1 MNNNKSVIY
10 LQLQPNKIK
19 SDSSRI
25 QTYNHDDYNQ
35 SKLTHELSSTLL

>member
-10 LQLQPNKIK
+10 LQLQANKIK

-25 QTYNHDDYNQ
+25 QIYNHDYNQ